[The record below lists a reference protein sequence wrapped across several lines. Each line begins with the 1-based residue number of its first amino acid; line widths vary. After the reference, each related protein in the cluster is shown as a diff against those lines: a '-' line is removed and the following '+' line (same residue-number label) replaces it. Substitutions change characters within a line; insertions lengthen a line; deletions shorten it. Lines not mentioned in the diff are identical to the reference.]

1 MKPAF
6 GRGTATVAT
15 ACLAYIKGTFVE
27 TIRCTHCNRKLAEA
41 IYTQLNI
48 KCPRCKTITQ
58 KATEPLQS
66 DSKAKERPYAPP
78 HKK

>member
-1 MKPAF
+1 M
-6 GRGTATVAT
+6 
-15 ACLAYIKGTFVE
+15 E
-27 TIRCTHCNRKLAEA
+27 TIRCTNCKRKLAEA

-58 KATEPLQS
+58 KAVEPLPS
-66 DSKAKERPYAPP
+66 DLNVKERPYALP